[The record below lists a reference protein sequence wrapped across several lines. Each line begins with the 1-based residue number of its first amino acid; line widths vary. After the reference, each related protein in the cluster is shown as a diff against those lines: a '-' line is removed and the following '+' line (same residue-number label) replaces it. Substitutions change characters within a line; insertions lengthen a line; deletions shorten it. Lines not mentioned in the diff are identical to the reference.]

1 MQCANQARSAFIF
14 ILESA
19 VFQKGVIYQMK
30 KNLTKL
36 LALMMALALVFSL
49 AACGGDNGDENSTD
63 PSNNPAANDSVDN
76 DDTVPPADDTDPSA
90 TNEDPSATDESG
102 TTPNEEV
109 TTPGGDKVTTPEGK
123 PETKPANTDKGLNSS
138 DKAEIIKFYK
148 AAADKSAKNKKAQA
162 LTLDSLNGGSGFVG
176 GLINLFEPI
185 AKSALKNN
193 SNTSEGVP
201 GGYSKLVASD
211 LVSASARSDGKY
223 TTIKMTPKEQTDQP
237 KSQWDKGPVGH
248 AIGVL
253 GDIDNALSQLSGV
266 TVDYQGSGKTLTLTY
281 KKPFVNVKIDNNTGK
296 IVNGS
301 WGYDVHI
308 KIDNVKVSIGL
319 SATLKGA
326 SGVVKQRITM
336 PG

>member
-1 MQCANQARSAFIF
+1 
-14 ILESA
+14 
-19 VFQKGVIYQMK
+19 MK

-49 AACGGDNGDENSTD
+49 AACGDKTGDESSTD
-63 PSNNPAANDSVDN
+63 PSNNPAVANSDN
-76 DDTVPPADDTDPSA
+76 EGTLDAADPSA
-90 TNEDPSATDESG
+90 ESLSENVSNDASTDESG

-109 TTPGGDKVTTPEGK
+109 TTPDGGKVTTPEGK

>member
-1 MQCANQARSAFIF
+1 MQIRRDRLFI
-14 ILESA
+14 ESA

-49 AACGGDNGDENSTD
+49 AACGDKTGDESSTD
-63 PSNNPAANDSVDN
+63 PSNNPAVANSDN
-76 DDTVPPADDTDPSA
+76 EGTLDAADPSA
-90 TNEDPSATDESG
+90 ESLSENVSNDASTDESG

-109 TTPGGDKVTTPEGK
+109 TTPDGGKVTTPEGK

>member
-1 MQCANQARSAFIF
+1 
-14 ILESA
+14 
-19 VFQKGVIYQMK
+19 MK

-49 AACGGDNGDENSTD
+49 AACGDKTEEQSTN
-63 PSNNPAANDSVDN
+63 PSENPAVAESGN
-76 DDTVPPADDTDPSA
+76 DDVTLDPADPDAMTSSEDASADASNETPSE
-90 TNEDPSATDESG
+90 N
-102 TTPNEEV
+102 V
-109 TTPGGDKVTTPEGK
+109 TTPDGGKVTNPDSGKTTP
-123 PETKPANTDKGLNSS
+123 AASADKGLNST
-138 DKAEIIKFYK
+138 DKAEIIKFYQ
-148 AAADKSAKNKKAQA
+148 AAANKSAKTKKVQK
-162 LTLDSLNGGSGFVG
+162 LTLASLNGGSGFVG
-176 GLINLFEPI
+176 SIISSFESI
-185 AKSALKNN
+185 AKSALAKN
-193 SNTSEGVP
+193 STQSEGVP
-201 GGYSKLVASD
+201 GGYSKLVPSD
-211 LVSASARSDGKY
+211 LVSASAKSDGKY

-253 GDIDNALSQLSGV
+253 GDIDNALKEIPAV
-266 TVDYQGSGKTLTLTY
+266 TIEYEGSGRTLTLTY

-308 KIDNVKVSIGL
+308 KIDNVKVKLGL

-326 SGVVKQRITM
+326 SGVVNQRITM

>member
-1 MQCANQARSAFIF
+1 
-14 ILESA
+14 
-19 VFQKGVIYQMK
+19 MK

-49 AACGGDNGDENSTD
+49 AACGDKTGDESSTD
-63 PSNNPAANDSVDN
+63 PSNNPAVANSDN
-76 DDTVPPADDTDPSA
+76 EGTLDAADPSA
-90 TNEDPSATDESG
+90 ESSSENVSNDASTDESG

-109 TTPGGDKVTTPEGK
+109 TTPDGGKVTTPEGK
-123 PETKPANTDKGLNSS
+123 PETKPANNDKGLNSS

-301 WGYDVHI
+301 WGYDVHV